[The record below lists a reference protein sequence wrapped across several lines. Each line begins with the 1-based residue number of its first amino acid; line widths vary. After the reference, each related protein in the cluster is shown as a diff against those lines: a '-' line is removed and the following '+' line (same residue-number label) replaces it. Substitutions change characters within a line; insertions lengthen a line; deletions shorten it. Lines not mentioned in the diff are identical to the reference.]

1 MIVSEPESVGT
12 YIRRPSPTLL
22 NGAVLPR
29 LLVAATHTVLCTSA
43 PSPSPGLAVAGG
55 LLEILTQ
62 LQASSYTAWARAG
75 Y

>member
-22 NGAVLPR
+22 NGAVLLR
-29 LLVAATHTVLCTSA
+29 LLVATRTVLCTSA
-43 PSPSPGLAVAGG
+43 PSPSPGLAAAGG